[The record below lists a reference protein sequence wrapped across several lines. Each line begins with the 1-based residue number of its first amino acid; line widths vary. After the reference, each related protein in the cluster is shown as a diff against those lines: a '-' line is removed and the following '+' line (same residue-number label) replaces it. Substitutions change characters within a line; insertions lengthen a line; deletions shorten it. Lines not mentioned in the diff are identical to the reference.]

1 MFKSILP
8 HEAQLSRQS
17 KNQMDSHLQYSAFSP
32 LANAMHTSAT
42 KLTASIK
49 RLARK
54 HQA

>member
-8 HEAQLSRQS
+8 HEAQLPHQS
-17 KNQMDSHLQYSAFSP
+17 KVQMDSHLQHSALAP

-42 KLTASIK
+42 KITASIK

-54 HQA
+54 HLS